1 MKTPTPHRCSAS
13 GARGVR
19 ASVVSGLATAGRLP
33 MAGIGAGAQTVADIA
48 SGCGASANRPFAA
61 L

>member
-1 MKTPTPHRCSAS
+1 MKTPTSHHRSAS

-19 ASVVSGLATAGRLP
+19 ASVVLGLATAGRLQ
-33 MAGIGAGAQTVADIA
+33 MAGGLPAQQMADIA
-48 SGCGASANRPFAA
+48 SGCGAPANHPFAA